1 MTFAVTARVA
11 PTRRPC
17 GGTAALSSTERV
29 GGCAR
34 EAEIVPKRS
43 VFAADWSTTV
53 TVPVNDAPSGESVT
67 SKTSVKPGRTMSI
80 VARPPFATPVSGPL
94 SPLDALVSVPVS
106 EEPDWTMASE
116 PLVGGSDA
124 HAGNGHWICDVQ
136 CPAQVGRRRRGRP
149 PKSAPPSTQS
159 ARASQRR
166 RRAPAPTD
174 SPVRAGALSTG
185 PRDARSL
192 V

>member
-1 MTFAVTARVA
+1 MTARVA
-11 PTRRPC
+11 PTRRPR

-34 EAEIVPKRS
+34 VAEIVPKRS

-94 SPLDALVSVPVS
+94 SPLDALVIVPVS
-106 EEPDWTMASE
+106 EEPDWTMSSE

-136 CPAQVGRRRRGRP
+136 CPAQVGVAAAVGRRR
-149 PKSAPPSTQS
+149 A
-159 ARASQRR
+159 RR
-166 RRAPAPTD
+166 RARRAPGQANAADVAPAPTD